1 MANQNEGVLDDADS
15 AEGAAKVFKALGD
28 ESRLRFLEAIA
39 GHPGICACELL
50 ESLELSQSTL
60 SHHMKIL
67 CDAGLVVCERNG
79 RWAHYVLS
87 PDGAALARNYLDRL
101 WA

>member
-1 MANQNEGVLDDADS
+1 MADQDESVLDNAGG
-15 AEGAAKVFKALGD
+15 AESVAKVFKALGD
-28 ESRLRFLEAIA
+28 ASRLRFLEAIA

-50 ESLELSQSTL
+50 ETMELSQSTL

-67 CDAGLVVCERNG
+67 CDAGLVACERNG
-79 RWAHYVLS
+79 KWAHYVLS
-87 PDGAALARNYLDRL
+87 PNGAALVRDYLDHL